1 VVGLVLF
8 ASFFRFHAPG
18 SEVAEIPTGPIGFY
32 FVAFTGCALIGWG
45 GALLAVARQP
55 ATGRSIGTTTSVAL
69 VLMAVYRMLGWLV
82 GDYYVFAGELL
93 RFEAGLFL
101 ALAAAFLWLRP
112 NASGEFV

>member
-18 SEVAEIPTGPIGFY
+18 SEVEIPTGPIGFY